1 MSTEPNEPSSNE
13 NELGEKMDTKKP
25 KTYGLSFNPFS
36 IFERNLGKTILSR
49 KTIVAPNIISF
60 YEDRYQMFFDF
71 IEEVCAAAKKS
82 TLTIDI
88 RGLREV
94 KAAALL
100 VLYANIET
108 IQKKLKNPHVIK
120 FTYCSN
126 KAMASE
132 LGRFGFWRLTRQ
144 ALYRPEY
151 NMSGRLAI
159 CTASHLAN
167 RSGDN
172 SEIRKVIQHTQNAI
186 REYGLEDENALA
198 FSAITES
205 ISNVWQHAY
214 DSEFYQ
220 GDLEFAHWWII
231 VERIADQFYI
241 AVYDTG
247 VGIPLTIES
256 KAWYSKMFFLSDGK
270 LYEYAVD
277 AYRIK
282 MAVEYGRS
290 RFKVDNRG
298 KGLSEAKDFVM
309 SNPEGIMIIFSGFG
323 SYTYHTEGERE
334 DLKPLRRMFPGT
346 LIQWNL
352 TLEPVK

>member
-1 MSTEPNEPSSNE
+1 MSTELDHPSLPE
-13 NELGEKMDTKKP
+13 DEVVEKKEKKTR
-25 KTYGLSFNPFS
+25 KNYGLPFNPFS
-36 IFERNLGKTILSR
+36 IFERNLGETILSR
-49 KTIVAPNIISF
+49 KTIVAPSVITF
-60 YEDRYQMFFDF
+60 YEDRYQPFFDF
-71 IEEVCAAAKKS
+71 IEEICETAENHS
-82 TLTIDI
+82 ITIDI
-88 RGLREV
+88 RAVREV

-108 IQKKLKNPHVIK
+108 VQKKLKNPNIIK
-120 FTYCSN
+120 FTYCSK
-126 KAMASE
+126 KAIASE
-132 LGRFGFWRLTRQ
+132 FGRFGFWRLTKQ
-144 ALYRPEY
+144 TLYRSEY

-186 REYGLEDENALA
+186 REYGLEEENALA

-214 DSEFYQ
+214 DSEFYK

-247 VGIPLTIES
+247 AGIPLTIEN
-256 KAWYSKMFFLSDGK
+256 KAWYPKMFVLSDGK

-309 SNPEGIMIIFSGFG
+309 SNPEGIMIIFSGYG